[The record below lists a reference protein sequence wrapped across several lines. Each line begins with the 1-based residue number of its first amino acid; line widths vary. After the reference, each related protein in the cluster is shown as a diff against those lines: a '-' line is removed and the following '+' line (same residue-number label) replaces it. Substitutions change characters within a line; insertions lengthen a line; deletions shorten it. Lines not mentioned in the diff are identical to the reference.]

1 MTDTVLERVAA
12 PISTTRNRRLR
23 LKRLA
28 PAALGFLIAIGGVKY
43 GYDWWRVGCFI
54 ETTDDAYAGGD
65 VTPVSPHVAGFIS
78 EILVA
83 DNQRV
88 AAGQL
93 LIRLDPRDFRAA
105 LDHALALADKRQA
118 TLTSLE
124 AKYVLQQQMVAQ
136 AEADLAAKT
145 ARANFASADAIR
157 YRNLAKTGYG
167 TQQSAERTSAADQE
181 AQSIIKAAEAALAAA
196 RQHLAVLQADIAAA
210 RASVA
215 QAKADLETARLN
227 LGYTEIR
234 SPIDGYIGNRAGRVG
249 AYVTSGA

>member
-12 PISTTRNRRLR
+12 PISTTPSRRLR
-23 LKRLA
+23 FKRLA
-28 PAALGFLIAIGGVKY
+28 PAALGLLIAIGGTKY
-43 GYDWWRVGCFI
+43 GYDWWRDGRFI

-65 VTPVSPHVAGFIS
+65 VTPVSPHVAGFIL
-78 EILVA
+78 EIVVA

-105 LDHALALADKRQA
+105 LDHARALADERQA
-118 TLTSLE
+118 TLASLE

-145 ARANFASADAIR
+145 AKASFASADALR

-167 TQQSAERTSAADQE
+167 TQQSAERTSAVDQE
-181 AQSIIKAAEAALAAA
+181 AQSTIKAAEAALAAA
-196 RQHLAVLQADIAAA
+196 RQQLTVLQADIAAA
-210 RASVA
+210 HAA
-215 QAKADLETARLN
+215 MA
-227 LGYTEIR
+227 
-234 SPIDGYIGNRAGRVG
+234 
-249 AYVTSGA
+249 